1 MQNIDHV
8 LDENGAVTVELD
20 KVSSRTGTKYGK
32 IQIHFEGGYTLDF
45 FLNNDQQN
53 LVRMLTANKK

>member
-20 KVSSRTGTKYGK
+20 KLSSRTGKKYAN
-32 IQIHFEGGYTLDF
+32 IQVHLEGGYTLEF
-45 FLNNDQQN
+45 FLNNDQAN
-53 LVRMLTANKK
+53 IVKMLTQGKK